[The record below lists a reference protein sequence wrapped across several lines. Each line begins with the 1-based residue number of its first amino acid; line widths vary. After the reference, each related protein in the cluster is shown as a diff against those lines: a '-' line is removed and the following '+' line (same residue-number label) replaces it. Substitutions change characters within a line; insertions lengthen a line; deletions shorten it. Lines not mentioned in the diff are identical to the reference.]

1 MSRQRRTL
9 NATDLTSAA
18 LVQSGKTGKVYRL
31 GPPKLRNVNKNVVN
45 HCQLYYRS
53 NGKLVSE
60 KWYNLSNLKQRGFKL
75 YVPVAP
81 GTLPLIVYRT
91 TDPT

>member
-1 MSRQRRTL
+1 MPRQRRTL
-9 NATDLTSAA
+9 IATDLTSAA
-18 LVQSGKTGKVYRL
+18 VVQSGKTGKVYRL
-31 GPPKLRNVNKNVVN
+31 GPPKKRNVNKNMIN

-53 NGKLVSE
+53 NGKLAGE
-60 KWYNLSNLKQRGFKL
+60 KWYNLSNLKHRGFKL